1 MPKKVWVWALMT
13 AMVCAPAMAKD
24 KFLSAGPVHL
34 DGDGTK
40 WAEKTLKK
48 MSLEQKIGQMIMIW
62 CRVRFINVES
72 PDYIALRDSMRKY
85 HIGSFTMTV
94 PLDGPFLQKSEP
106 YEAAMLINQLQRDS
120 ELPLI
125 FAADFEQGVSMRL
138 IGTTVFPAAMSFGA
152 DGRRADATAFGRIT
166 GQEARA
172 IGVEWNFFPIA
183 DINSNPV
190 NPIINTRSF
199 GEDPHEVGELVAA
212 YIEGAHQSGL
222 LTTAKHFPGHGDTAT
237 DSHLGLARVDLPLD
251 HLQSSELPPF
261 QKAIDAGVDAVMVA
275 HLTVPALDADPNV
288 VASTSHKIVTD
299 LLKDKMKFKGLV
311 VTDALD
317 MNGLMRLYAGG
328 GQNPSGA
335 AAVAAVKAGNDM
347 ILVPADLDGAYNG
360 LLNATRS
367 GEIPQ
372 KQIDASVLKILRAK
386 ASVGLNKAKLVDVD
400 KLDHLVA
407 RPDNVGEGQ
416 AVADAAV
423 TLVRDSGQAL
433 PLRRSAGTSGGASPY
448 LQMEEHAN
456 RVVAVIFSDNVRLMS
471 GRVFERELK
480 ARIPEAHVFFV
491 DPGIAAGMSE
501 QVMQAVSQA
510 QTVVLPVYAVPVSG
524 KAVKTATGVQNTV
537 GLQEATG
544 ALLHRILQTAGG
556 HAVVLA
562 MGNPYIG
569 ADYPEMQNYL
579 CTFSNTS
586 VSELSAVRALFGE
599 IAIRGRLPVTI
610 PDVAQRGAGIDRP
623 AQALQGGVKSH
634 GNKVSANP

>member
-1 MPKKVWVWALMT
+1 MPKKFLVWVLMA
-13 AMVCAPAMAKD
+13 AMVCAPAMARD
-24 KFLSAGPVHL
+24 KFLAAGPVRL
-34 DGDGTK
+34 DSDGAK

-62 CRVRFINVES
+62 CRVKFTNVDS
-72 PDYIALRDSMRKY
+72 PEYIALRDTMRKY
-85 HIGSFTMTV
+85 HIGSFGTTV

-138 IGTTVFPAAMSFGA
+138 NGTTVFPAAMAFGA
-152 DGRRADATAFGRIT
+152 DGRRADAEAFGRIT

-199 GEDPHEVGELVAA
+199 GEDPQEVGDFVAA

-237 DSHLGLARVDLPLD
+237 DSHLGLARVDLPLE
-251 HLQSSELPPF
+251 HLEHSELPPF

-275 HLTVPALDADPNV
+275 HLTVPALDPDANV
-288 VASTSHKIVTD
+288 VSSTSHKIVTD
-299 LLKDKMKFKGLV
+299 LLKDKMGFKGLV

-347 ILVPADLDGAYNG
+347 ILIPGDLDGAYNG
-360 LLNATRS
+360 LLNAARS
-367 GEIPQ
+367 GEIPRQ
-372 KQIDASVLKILRAK
+372 QIDASVLKILKAK
-386 ASVGLNKAKLVDVD
+386 ASVGLNKARLVDVAKVD
-400 KLDHLVA
+400 DLVA

-433 PLRRSAGTSGGASPY
+433 PLKRSAGTSGGRNPY

-456 RVVAVIFSDNVRLMS
+456 RVVAVVFSDNVRLMS

-491 DPGIAAGMSE
+491 DPSIAAGMTE

-524 KAVKTATGVQNTV
+524 KAVKTASGLQNTV

-544 ALLHRILQTAGG
+544 ALLHRILQTAGA

-569 ADYPEMQNYL
+569 ADYPEMQNYV

-610 PDVAQRGAGIDRP
+610 PEVAQRGAGLDRP
-623 AQALQGGVKSH
+623 AQTLQGGVKSH
-634 GNKVSANP
+634 GKVSGNP